1 MSSRPSGSVASYS
14 VLIKTSASKE
24 LEAVE
29 PRTVRVRIVSRIQG
43 LSQTPRPHGSQ
54 KLAGEEER
62 YRIRQGAYRIVYSVD
77 DERRVVEVVK
87 IGHRRDVYR

>member
-1 MSSRPSGSVASYS
+1 MASYS
-14 VLIKTSASKE
+14 LFIKRSASKE

-29 PRTVRVRIVSRIQG
+29 PRSVRARIVSRIES
-43 LSQTPRPHGSQ
+43 LAHAPRHPGSQ
-54 KLAGEEER
+54 RLAGDEER

-77 DERRVVEVVK
+77 DVARRVEIVK